1 MAEEVSLT
9 FSSISVLGFPYP
21 YRYDEYGRVRGG
33 PWYPQGSR
41 KVTNEELT
49 RAFME
54 KGWEI
59 RYRGGNSKCTT
70 PSDLDV
76 IVADMPG
83 SLGGES
89 STPWIGSPA
98 RYSIA
103 THVSVAGS
111 YEGQG
116 PIFDLYDAER
126 GVTVGVRWVPTPERA
141 AELLRRYGIPESE
154 VRDTHEPV
162 IVPEAVE

>member
-1 MAEEVSLT
+1 VN
-9 FSSISVLGFPYP
+9 
-21 YRYDEYGRVRGG
+21 
-33 PWYPQGSR
+33 
-41 KVTNEELT
+41 NEQIT
-49 RAFME
+49 RALMD

-59 RYRGGNSKCTT
+59 RYRGGNSMCTT

-83 SLGGES
+83 STGGES
-89 STPWIGSPA
+89 STPWLGSPT

-103 THVSVAGS
+103 TRVSGARLYG
-111 YEGQG
+111 GQG

-141 AELLRRYGIPESE
+141 AELLRQYGVPESG
-154 VRDTHEPV
+154 VRDTPEPV